1 MYCYHV
7 KYLPTFT
14 YISSTW
20 DIWTNIFYCTEFLRG
35 ENGLDG
41 NFFQEMLVE
50 KAEEVTDF
58 FSLKILA
65 NADYP
70 LVLGQQS

>member
-1 MYCYHV
+1 MSNICQHS
-7 KYLPTFT
+7 PT
-14 YISSTW
+14 YRQLGIL
-20 DIWTNIFYCTEFLRG
+20 WTNIFYNTEFLRG

-50 KAEEVTDF
+50 KAEVTDF